1 MRIMNRH
8 IFQNILFLLLAIG
21 CTKEPIK
28 TIQNTLI
35 IQGENVARFNTSR
48 NTLNEGLPAGS
59 TLTFTARAVFMQTSF
74 YFPTTAATGK
84 ERIFRM
90 GGFPAT
96 SCQLFFLPSLVP
108 NHQSFYQDGFL
119 CDQLY
124 AKATTNYGENI
135 HLSFQHLFARIVFNV
150 SSKLNNQISL
160 IEFTPSLSVTD

>member
-35 IQGENVARFNTSR
+35 IQGENVARFKY
-48 NTLNEGLPAGS
+48 LPKYAQRRPACRKHIDLLQPGRYSCRRVS
-59 TLTFTARAVFMQTSF
+59 TFLQRQQLGRRESS
-74 YFPTTAATGK
+74 G
-84 ERIFRM
+84 M

-108 NHQSFYQDGFL
+108 ESPVLLPGWFLMRPALCQSHHKL
-119 CDQLY
+119 RR
-124 AKATTNYGENI
+124 K
-135 HLSFQHLFARIVFNV
+135 HSFIFSALVCTYRI
-150 SSKLNNQISL
+150 
-160 IEFTPSLSVTD
+160 

>member
-59 TLTFTARAVFMQTSF
+59 TLTFYSQGGIHADELPLSYNGSNWRESS
-74 YFPTTAATGK
+74 G
-84 ERIFRM
+84 M

-108 NHQSFYQDGFL
+108 ESPVLLPGWFLMRPALCPSHHKLRRKHSFIFSALVCTY
-119 CDQLY
+119 
-124 AKATTNYGENI
+124 
-135 HLSFQHLFARIVFNV
+135 RI
-150 SSKLNNQISL
+150 
-160 IEFTPSLSVTD
+160 

>member
-59 TLTFTARAVFMQTSF
+59 TLTFYSQGGIHADEFLLSYNGSNWEGENLPEWEDSQQPAVSCSF
-74 YFPTTAATGK
+74 CPPLY
-84 ERIFRM
+84 R
-90 GGFPAT
+90 
-96 SCQLFFLPSLVP
+96 

-135 HLSFQHLFARIVFNV
+135 HLSFQHLFACIVFNV

-160 IEFTPSLSVTD
+160 I

>member
-59 TLTFTARAVFMQTSF
+59 TLTFYSQGGIHADEFLLSYNGSNWEGENLPEWEDSQQPAVSCSF
-74 YFPTTAATGK
+74 CPPLY
-84 ERIFRM
+84 R
-90 GGFPAT
+90 
-96 SCQLFFLPSLVP
+96 
-108 NHQSFYQDGFL
+108 NHQSFYQMVS
-119 CDQLY
+119 Y
-124 AKATTNYGENI
+124 ATSSMPKPPQTTEKTFIY
-135 HLSFQHLFARIVFNV
+135 LFSTCLHV
-150 SSKLNNQISL
+150 SYLMYPAN
-160 IEFTPSLSVTD
+160 